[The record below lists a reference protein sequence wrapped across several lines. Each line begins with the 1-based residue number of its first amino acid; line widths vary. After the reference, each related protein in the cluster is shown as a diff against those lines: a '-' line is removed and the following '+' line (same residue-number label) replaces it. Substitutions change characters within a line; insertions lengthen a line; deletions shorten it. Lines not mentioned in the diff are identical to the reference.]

1 MQTFQQM
8 VRHMRSCVTRGA
20 TKSWPR
26 RQRFRISGIPKH
38 TKASLPSSRYAAGDC
53 LLEHACNARTNNA
66 LHLLMVKHLKE
77 HCKLSHLPNQLWSG
91 PAMRL
96 FVERGDLQST
106 GCTLN
111 PFSKQISSKHVQVV
125 RTYHWGIGLPLLSRG
140 LVQGYN
146 PKVHA
151 HAVRHLHTS
160 AASKKYC
167 SDC

>member
-1 MQTFQQM
+1 MQTFQQR
-8 VRHMRSCVTRGA
+8 VRHMRSCVTKGCHKVLAKA
-20 TKSWPR
+20 TKVSHKWN
-26 RQRFRISGIPKH
+26 PKH

-53 LLEHACNARTNNA
+53 LLEHAWNARTNNA

-77 HCKLSHLPNQLWSG
+77 HCKLSHLPNQLVSG